1 MSSTHLAFDRL
12 KGRENYSFWKIG
24 ARAHLTTKGYFDCV
38 LTEKQASAN
47 AEETT
52 RYEKALAELT
62 LLVDVSVYSHL
73 EECDTAKKAWENL
86 KEAFEDRGA
95 VRKVTLLKQW
105 VTLKLDECSSM
116 QEYITKSLQFRSKIK
131 AAGMKIDEELA
142 GTLMLV
148 GLSNDFRPMVMSVE
162 SMEKEI
168 TVDYVKNLLTQ
179 EVDNEAIE
187 SERVL
192 AANHNKAASYY
203 KKKKDIKCFECGGS
217 HFKRNCPDLKETAE
231 NAVFY
236 STFMAN
242 VSDTDWIID
251 SGATAHMTKN
261 KSCLKN
267 IQKPIMKEVTV
278 ANNQKII
285 IDSVGEVDHCVKT
298 ENKISAITFKDV
310 QYVPG
315 ICANLLSVSQIVQRG
330 YEVLF
335 NKNGCKIY
343 DTTKKTIATGSM
355 INNMFKLDTVP
366 CEIAC
371 AAKGDK
377 KDIVLWHRKL
387 GHASIAKMNKV
398 LNMNIKGNLK
408 CEVCLKGKQIR
419 LPFGDI
425 GTRATN
431 LLEIVHSDVCGPLS
445 VSSIGGARYMVT
457 LIDDRSRKVF
467 AYTIKRKSE
476 VFAKF
481 AEFKKYAE
489 NQTEKNEGF
498 SNGPEICQ

>member
-1 MSSTHLAFDRL
+1 MSLSHLSFDRL

-24 ARAHLTTKGYFDCV
+24 AKAHLTTKGYFDCV
-38 LTEKQASAN
+38 LTDKPDSAT
-47 AEETT
+47 AEVTLK
-52 RYEKALAELT
+52 YEKALAELT
-62 LLVDVSVYSHL
+62 LLVDVTVYSHL
-73 EECDTAKKAWENL
+73 EECDTVKKAWEVL
-86 KEAFEDRGA
+86 KDAFEDRGA

-105 VTLKLDECSSM
+105 VTLKLEDCSSM

-162 SMEKEI
+162 SMEREI

-179 EVDNEAIE
+179 EVDHEAAE
-187 SERVL
+187 CEKVL
-192 AANHNKAASYY
+192 AANHKKAANLF
-203 KKKKDIKCFECGGS
+203 KKKKDIKCFECGGP
-217 HFKRNCPDLKETAE
+217 HFKRKCPKLKEASE

-236 STFMAN
+236 SSFMAN

-261 KSCLKN
+261 KSCLMN
-267 IQKPIMKEVTV
+267 IQKPLMKEVTV

-285 IDSVGEVDHCVKT
+285 IDSVGEVNHRVKT
-298 ENKISAITFKDV
+298 DNDISDIKLKNV

-315 ICANLLSVSQIVQRG
+315 ICVNLLSVSQIVQRG
-330 YEVLF
+330 HEVVF
-335 NKNGCKIY
+335 SKNGCKIF
-343 DTTKKTIATGSM
+343 DAKKKVIATGSL

-366 CEIAC
+366 IEIAC
-371 AAKGDK
+371 SAKSDQ

-398 LNMNIKGNLK
+398 LNMNIKNNLK
-408 CEVCLKGKQIR
+408 CEVCLKGKQTR
-419 LPFGDI
+419 LPFSNI

-445 VSSIGGARYMVT
+445 VSSIGGARYIVT
-457 LIDDRSRKVF
+457 FIDDRSRKVF
-467 AYTIKRKSE
+467 AYTIKQKSE

-481 AEFKKYAE
+481 VEFTKFAE
-489 NQTEKNEGF
+489 NQTEKK
-498 SNGPEICQ
+498 